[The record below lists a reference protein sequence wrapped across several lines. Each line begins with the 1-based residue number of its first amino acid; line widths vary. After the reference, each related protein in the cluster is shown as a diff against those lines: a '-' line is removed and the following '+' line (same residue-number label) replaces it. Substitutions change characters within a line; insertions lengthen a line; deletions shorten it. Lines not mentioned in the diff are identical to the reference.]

1 MIDFPA
7 SPTLNQ
13 THTAAG
19 RSWRWNGTVWQG
31 ISSSGGGGVTSY
43 NDLTDK
49 PTLATVATSGSYT
62 DLANKPT
69 LGTAAA
75 TNATDYA
82 TAAQGANA
90 ISKNT
95 SDYTPVNSIRAITQA
110 EYDAIAT
117 KDGNTIYFIKQ

>member
-13 THTAAG
+13 IHTAAG
-19 RSWRWNGTVWQG
+19 RSWRWNGTVWEG

-49 PTLATVATSGSYT
+49 PTL
-62 DLANKPT
+62 
-69 LGTAAA
+69 GTAAA
-75 TNATDYA
+75 ASTSDFA

-90 ISKNT
+90 IAKNP
-95 SDYTPVNSIRAITQA
+95 SDTTPVSTIRCMTQV
-110 EYDAIAT
+110 EYDALGTYDAQT
-117 KDGNTIYFIKQ
+117 LYFIK

>member
-7 SPTLNQ
+7 TPTLNQ
-13 THTAAG
+13 IHTAAG
-19 RSWRWNGTVWQG
+19 RSWRWNGTVWEG
-31 ISSSGGGGVTSY
+31 ISSSGSAGVTSY

-49 PTLATVATSGSYT
+49 PTL
-62 DLANKPT
+62 
-69 LGTAAA
+69 GTAAA
-75 TNATDYA
+75 TAATDYA

-95 SDYTPVNSIRAITQA
+95 SDATPVNSIRAITQA